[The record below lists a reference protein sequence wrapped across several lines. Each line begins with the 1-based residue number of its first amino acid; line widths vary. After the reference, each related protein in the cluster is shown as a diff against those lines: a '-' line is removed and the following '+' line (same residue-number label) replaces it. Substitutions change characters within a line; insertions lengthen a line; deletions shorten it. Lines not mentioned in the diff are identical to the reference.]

1 MMLNYIL
8 ETHKVDG
15 NMNLLSIIAL
25 IFSAAGIGISIWAII
40 AAKKS
45 NKAAMRQNLE
55 QELAGIKREL
65 PSGEAQIMR
74 VKAEGEEKNSH
85 VFGVFPNPNEGEIKT
100 LENKKSVLLNR
111 QAEIIKQLQQL

>member
-65 PSGEAQIMR
+65 PSVEAQIMR

-85 VFGVFPNPNEGEIKT
+85 VFGVFPNPNEGEINSGK
-100 LENKKSVLLNR
+100 
-111 QAEIIKQLQQL
+111 